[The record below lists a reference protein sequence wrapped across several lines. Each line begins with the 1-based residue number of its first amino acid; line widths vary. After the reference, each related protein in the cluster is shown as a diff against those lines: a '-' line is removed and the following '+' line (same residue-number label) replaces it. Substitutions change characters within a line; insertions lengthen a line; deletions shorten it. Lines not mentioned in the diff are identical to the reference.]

1 MNEEMGDGIIRV
13 VDGGGVSDA
22 SEQRVVKGS
31 FNASTRFTLRLTQP
45 YQSWLS
51 LCGLLFERTAC

>member
-1 MNEEMGDGIIRV
+1 MREGIIRV
-13 VDGGGVSDA
+13 VDGGGVSVA
-22 SEQRVVKGS
+22 GEERVVKGS

-45 YQSWLS
+45 YQSWFS